1 MRIGRR
7 PAAGVVWRVP
17 KEPRVPSRCLK
28 RRLAWLV
35 PAVCLLAGP
44 AAAQDPE
51 LVPGSTTP
59 RQPLTGEHFQITVD
73 GVYFAEPTAAA
84 TLSRYGVIGT
94 DLGHAVALPDRTLFF
109 FGDTVGAYRSG
120 DRYYV
125 SRSEGGRSDSIG
137 HIPAGTFANCHY
149 IESVAAQLERG
160 VAAPVGDRLGCAELR
175 FLTNP
180 HRGVD
185 EHVFKPVVT
194 AGLSADEGQGTFRVP
209 TDAII
214 HNDRV
219 YLFATTRIQDAR
231 PTAAFTLQSIL
242 ARSDQPASL
251 WSDTNPPSFTKLFTV
266 SAHAEVADPA
276 NPPSP
281 ENDGG
286 KFIFAPTVVLD
297 VGTIADLGL
306 PTGLPAA
313 LQSAAQVAFVW
324 GGSWLGPGSNLYL
337 AAFAMSD
344 IETGPAAW
352 HYYAGSGR
360 WVRDEASAAALLSSN
375 DVSQHSVAWNPAL
388 RRFVLLRGG
397 RGGIIA
403 QFSSTPWG
411 PWSAARTVFSPA
423 DKWWKRLMHRPG
435 EDRMVQ
441 SLVPVYLRDGSQM
454 AFPDGDTGVPYSPA
468 LLDESTV
475 NADGSVTVYYTL
487 STWNPYQVLV
497 MSSTFRPA
505 TTRR

>member
-1 MRIGRR
+1 M
-7 PAAGVVWRVP
+7 A
-17 KEPRVPSRCLK
+17 L
-28 RRLAWLV
+28 LV

-84 TLSRYGVIGT
+84 TLSRYGVVGT

-125 SRSEGGRSDSIG
+125 SRGAGGISDSVG
-137 HIPAGTFANCHY
+137 HIPRSTFANCHY
-149 IESVAAQLERG
+149 IESVAAQLEKG
-160 VAAPVGDRLGCAELR
+160 VAAPVGDRSGCSELR
-175 FLTNP
+175 FFINP
-180 HRGVD
+180 LRGVD
-185 EHVFKPVVT
+185 EHVFKPVVIS
-194 AGLSADEGQGTFRVP
+194 GLSPDEGQGTFRVP
-209 TDAII
+209 TDAIV

-219 YLFATTRIQDAR
+219 YLFATTRIQDAK
-231 PTAAFTLQSIL
+231 PTAAFILQSIL

-251 WSDTNPPSFTKLFTV
+251 WSDTNPPSFTKLFTL
-266 SAHAEVADPA
+266 STHAEITDPA
-276 NPPSP
+276 NPPP
-281 ENDGG
+281 PDRDGG
-286 KFIFAPTVVLD
+286 KFMFAPTVVLD
-297 VGTIADLGL
+297 AGTIADLGL
-306 PTGLPAA
+306 ARSLPAA
-313 LQSAAQVAFVW
+313 LQSAAQVALVW
-324 GGSWLGPGSNLYL
+324 GGSWLGPASNLYL
-337 AAFAMSD
+337 AAFSMND
-344 IETGPAAW
+344 IDAGPAAW

-360 WVRDEASAAALLSSN
+360 WVRDEQSAAALLSSS
-375 DVSQHSVAWNPAL
+375 DVSHHSVAWNPAL

-397 RGGIIA
+397 RGGIVA
-403 QFSSTPWG
+403 QFSSAPWG

-423 DKWWKRLMHRPG
+423 DKWWNRLMHRPG

-441 SLVPVYLRDGSQM
+441 SLVPVYLRDGSPL
-454 AFPDGDTGVPYSPA
+454 AFPDGDTGVAYNPA

-487 STWNPYQVLV
+487 STWNPYQVLL
-497 MSSTFRPA
+497 MSSTFRPG
-505 TTRR
+505 TSRP